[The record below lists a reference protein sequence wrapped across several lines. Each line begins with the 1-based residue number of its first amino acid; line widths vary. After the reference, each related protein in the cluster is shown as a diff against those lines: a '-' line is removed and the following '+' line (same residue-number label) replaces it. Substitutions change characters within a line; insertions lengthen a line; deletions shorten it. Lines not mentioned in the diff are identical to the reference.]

1 MEESERW
8 RTRSR
13 LTRPFPLIC
22 QPQKTTCSV
31 DLTVGGQKM
40 FASLPHFLHLSLSD
54 SRPLQLDL
62 PCPPTPQEAFQ
73 MPEDVSLQPES
84 QSRSVAARGLCMEP
98 GLLLPFLNYTSQP
111 RAGQEMQVGLSS
123 FDLGHVL
130 LLTWPNVEFFFGPIV
145 LKLLKCRLGN

>member
-1 MEESERW
+1 
-8 RTRSR
+8 
-13 LTRPFPLIC
+13 
-22 QPQKTTCSV
+22 
-31 DLTVGGQKM
+31 
-40 FASLPHFLHLSLSD
+40 
-54 SRPLQLDL
+54 
-62 PCPPTPQEAFQ
+62 